1 MKFLLILGVVLIHC
15 DIYNEY
21 AFNISQTNVGILL
34 CHYISSVLCS
44 ICVPCFFVISGYLF
58 FKDVDIFNVL
68 VYKKKIKSRF
78 ATLFIPYVFWNTLC
92 CIFLFIKSRYLG
104 MPGLNVFLDN
114 GSINWINFVK
124 GYFYIEDANGFPY
137 AFAFWFIRN
146 LILFVIISPI
156 ARIIS
161 QSNILLAV
169 FYIAYMFGD
178 VYYYGFEWFVL
189 GATLVRFKRNN
200 LPINKYNL
208 LVATVM
214 FWSICIAR
222 IWLENEQYMFI
233 FQVISGFYIM
243 YCLAIVLQRGLK
255 RSQLFNYLVI
265 STFSIYATHQCYCS
279 QVRKLWVSVLGD
291 SSFVQPIIAYLL
303 SFITLV
309 FLGVIFNV
317 IMNRYFPKILK
328 IITGGR

>member
-58 FKDVDIFNVL
+58 FQDVDIFNVL

-161 QSNILLAV
+161 KSNVMLVV
-169 FYIAYMFGD
+169 FYFAYIFLD

-189 GATLVRFKRNN
+189 GATLVRFKRND

-208 LVATVM
+208 LIV
-214 FWSICIAR
+214 SIIFFGMCVIR
-222 IWLENEQYMFI
+222 IWMNNNYIFI
-233 FQVISGFYIM
+233 FQVLSGFYIIYYM
-243 YCLAIVLQRGLK
+243 AIFFKDKLK
-255 RSQLFNYLVI
+255 YSELFNYLVL

-279 QVRKLWVSVLGD
+279 KVRQFFVHILGEDTFLQPILAYSVSFIILVVLGTFF
-291 SSFVQPIIAYLL
+291 SLL
-303 SFITLV
+303 
-309 FLGVIFNV
+309 
-317 IMNRYFPKILK
+317 MKKYFPKTLK
-328 IITGGR
+328 LITGSR